1 MKAIIVDDERLARQ
15 EMRKLLQHFPEIEI
29 LGEAA
34 NVDDALDQIEKVK
47 PEVLFLDIQMPEKT
61 GFDLLDELVE
71 VPQVIFTTA
80 YDEFALKAFEVN
92 AIDYLLKPVTL
103 DRLRDALS
111 KLNKPKSEEEDKG
124 KMFQN
129 NQVFIRDGEK
139 CWFVKIDDIRLFE
152 SVGNYARVFFDN
164 ERPLIHRSL
173 NQLGEKLNPGLF
185 FRANR
190 QEIINLN
197 FIQKIEPYFSGG
209 LLVVMKDG
217 RKVEVSR
224 RQAAR
229 FKDMLS
235 I

>member
-15 EMRKLLQHFPEIEI
+15 EMRKLLQNFPEIE
-29 LGEAA
+29 LSAEAN
-34 NVDDALDQIEKVK
+34 NVDDALDQIEKLR
-47 PEVLFLDIQMPEKT
+47 PDVLFLDIQMPEKT
-61 GFDLLDELVE
+61 GFDLLEELVE

-103 DRLRDALS
+103 ERLRDAISKLS
-111 KLNKPKSEEEDKG
+111 KPKTEEDDKG
-124 KMFQN
+124 KIFQN

>member
-15 EMRKLLQHFPEIEI
+15 EMRKLLQHFPDIEI
-29 LGEAA
+29 AGEAA
-34 NVDDALDQIEKVK
+34 NVDDALDQIEKIR
-47 PEVLFLDIQMPEKT
+47 PDVLFLDIQMPEKT
-61 GFDLLDELVE
+61 GFDLLEELVE
-71 VPQVIFTTA
+71 IPQVIFTTA

-92 AIDYLLKPVTL
+92 AIDYLLKPVTQ
-103 DRLRDALS
+103 DRLRDAILKLS
-111 KLNKPKSEEEDKG
+111 KPRTEEEDKG
-124 KMFQN
+124 RIFQN

-139 CWFVKIDDIRLFE
+139 CWFVKLDDIRIFE
-152 SVGNYARVFFDN
+152 SVGNYVRVFFEN

-173 NQLGEKLNPGLF
+173 NQLGEKLNPGIF

-197 FIQKIEPYFSGG
+197 YINKIEPYFSGG
-209 LLVVMKDG
+209 LLVIMKDG

-229 FKDMLS
+229 FKEMLS

>member
-29 LGEAA
+29 VGEAA

-173 NQLGEKLNPGLF
+173 NQLGENLNPGLF

-235 I
+235 T

>member
-29 LGEAA
+29 AGEAA

-47 PEVLFLDIQMPEKT
+47 PDVLFLDIQMPEKT

-71 VPQVIFTTA
+71 VPQVVFTTA

-92 AIDYLLKPVTL
+92 AIDYLLKPVTI
-103 DRLRDALS
+103 DRLRDAIS
-111 KLNKPKSEEEDKG
+111 KLNKPKTEDDDKG
-124 KMFQN
+124 KVFQN

-139 CWFVKIDDIRLFE
+139 CWFVKIEDIRLFE

>member
-29 LGEAA
+29 AGEAA

-47 PEVLFLDIQMPEKT
+47 PDVLFLDIQMPEKT

-71 VPQVIFTTA
+71 VPQVVFTTA

-92 AIDYLLKPVTL
+92 AIDYLLKPVTI
-103 DRLRDALS
+103 DRLRDAIS
-111 KLNKPKSEEEDKG
+111 KLNKPKTEEDDKG
-124 KMFQN
+124 KVFQN

-139 CWFVKIDDIRLFE
+139 CWFVKIEDIRLFE
-152 SVGNYARVFFDN
+152 NVGNYARVFFDN

>member
-29 LGEAA
+29 VGEAA

>member
-29 LGEAA
+29 AGEAA

-47 PEVLFLDIQMPEKT
+47 PDVLFLDIQMPEKT

-71 VPQVIFTTA
+71 VPQVVFTTA

-92 AIDYLLKPVTL
+92 AIDYLLKPVTI
-103 DRLRDALS
+103 DRLRDAIS
-111 KLNKPKSEEEDKG
+111 KLNKPKTEEDDKG
-124 KMFQN
+124 KVFQN

-139 CWFVKIDDIRLFE
+139 CWFVKIEDIRLFE